1 MVGRRDYFARVRR
14 NGETN
19 PVTIIVI
26 LALIAAGFYA
36 YHVVPVYL
44 DNATVREKCQEA
56 FNIYW
61 VNGDNMA
68 RQKLTFNV
76 NTVIGE
82 HFEVDEDGV
91 ERVVKGLGVPEDDIF
106 IEESDETLTVRVTYA
121 RTIQFSPL
129 KNRKTFQLMAEK
141 VGKKGQ

>member
-36 YHVVPVYL
+36 FHVGPVYI
-44 DNATVREKCQEA
+44 DNATVREKCAEA
-56 FNIYW
+56 FNVYR
-61 VNGDNMA
+61 VNGEDIA
-68 RQKLTFNV
+68 RQKLTYAV
-76 NTVIGE
+76 NATIGE
-82 HFEVDEDGV
+82 HLEVDEDGV
-91 ERVVKGLGVPEDDIF
+91 ERVVKGLGVPEEGIF
-106 IEESDETLTVRVTYA
+106 LEETDETLTVRVTYT

>member
-36 YHVVPVYL
+36 YYVVPLYL
-44 DNATVREKCQEA
+44 DNGEARERVTQA
-56 FNIYW
+56 FNVYW
-61 VNGDNMA
+61 VDGEAAA
-68 RQKLTFNV
+68 RDRLQFQLS
-76 NTVIGE
+76 VIGE
-82 HFEVDEDGV
+82 HFEVGEDGV
-91 ERVVKGLGVPEDDIF
+91 EQVVKGLGIPADDIL
-106 IEESDETLTVRVTYA
+106 IEETDASLTVRIAYS
-121 RTIQFSPL
+121 RTVQFSPL
-129 KNRKTFQLMAEK
+129 KTRKTYQFVAEK